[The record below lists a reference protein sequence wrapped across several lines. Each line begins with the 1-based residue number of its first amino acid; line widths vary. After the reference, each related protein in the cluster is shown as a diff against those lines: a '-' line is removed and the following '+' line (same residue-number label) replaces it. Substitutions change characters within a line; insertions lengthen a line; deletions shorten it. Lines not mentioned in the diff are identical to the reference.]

1 MVPLLKEIREFASK
15 LNFKTARTMSL
26 AGAFGAKLAAQAFDV
41 IARTEVT
48 NGQTVVAPP
57 HEDRDR
63 DSPDLEQLR
72 TAAEEGLVQES
83 SDSDLEAEA
92 EVEAEAEAEAAAA
105 AAVAAEEERE
115 ERARLDREEQ
125 ARLAAEALAS
135 EQAEERARRA
145 REKEEREERRKEERS
160 AHEAARRKAYEDWV
174 EGDEPV
180 TFEDGSVYEGKWRAR
195 RQDSDWENGG
205 PRVICRHGHGTYRFP
220 DGSTY
225 EGDWKHDLMHGQGIG
240 VCGRVE

>member
-1 MVPLLKEIREFASK
+1 MGQVEVDGMKS
-15 LNFKTARTMSL
+15 TAEMMSL

-48 NGQTVVAPP
+48 NGQTVVEPP

-63 DSPDLEQLR
+63 DSPDLEQLHK
-72 TAAEEGLVQES
+72 AAEGLVKYS

-92 EVEAEAEAEAAAA
+92 EATAAED
-105 AAVAAEEERE
+105 AAEEEKRE

-145 REKEEREERRKEERS
+145 REKEERAARRAEERA
-160 AHEAARRKAYEDWV
+160 AHEAARRRVYEDWV
-174 EGDEPV
+174 QVDEPV
-180 TFEDGSVYEGKWRAR
+180 TFEDGSVYSGKWRAR
-195 RQDSDWENGG
+195 RQDSDWENGR

-240 VCGRVE
+240 VCGRVGNE